1 MIYRY
6 CWFLFVLIACQE
18 RVIVNQTLEISINKI
33 NRKELL
39 KKIKEIKFKDQ
50 CPENIT
56 YSLESNTPVYTIW
69 NFKNVGREDIF
80 LITGNNWGILLT
92 YYGFDKEF
100 KFRGIDDSYKVE
112 SPYSNPCIIKLS
124 KGEEFFIY
132 DEDGIEN
139 GGNGFIH
146 TINKIKFFNSQD
158 SMFNEVWFRYPEL
171 EIFRSPLDYVVE
183 NKKYLDES
191 RFLEIYN
198 SITFHDSIV
207 SSSNIIIESESSI
220 LNTIRSIH

>member
-1 MIYRY
+1 MT
-6 CWFLFVLIACQE
+6 
-18 RVIVNQTLEISINKI
+18 VNQTLEISINKI

-39 KKIKEIKFKDQ
+39 KKIKEIKFIDQ
-50 CPENIT
+50 CPENMPYRI
-56 YSLESNTPVYTIW
+56 ESNTPGYTIW
-69 NFKNVGREDIF
+69 NFKNVGRDDIF
-80 LITGNNWGILLT
+80 LITGKNWGILLT

-132 DEDGIEN
+132 DEDGVKN
-139 GGNGFIH
+139 GGNGFMH

-158 SMFNEVWFRYPEL
+158 STFNEVWFRYPEL
-171 EIFRSPLDYVVE
+171 KIFRSPLDYVVE

-198 SITFHDSIV
+198 SITFHD
-207 SSSNIIIESESSI
+207 
-220 LNTIRSIH
+220 